1 MESPFNGEVM
11 DGGVS
16 RILFDKQDHELLVI
30 VNEVLNR
37 DKSRKYLK
45 NLLNPYLHPHGIKE
59 MAASKELRV
68 AYAVIHL
75 LNSLEVGEADDR
87 LGALRCLKDEVLY
100 SSHSFLRR
108 NTARVLLQ
116 IMKKLAQARGNYR
129 RQLELAH
136 DFRIAASGKPRIVR
150 EQLRR
155 YHLLEMPEEWNQI
168 ATDDHVHDVN
178 TKGRKSSTH
187 LIMDAWI
194 KGIRRLKVIYY
205 NHVKADVAGELLEA
219 AEIMGIRV
227 RIGVEFP
234 ARFHDKY
241 ALFIWAPRGLLDAHD
256 YLNFLKEKPVE
267 SFMAEGRRIS
277 EYQQSYILAVLREFN
292 DRHRHS
298 IEADYGFLPP
308 PLDKGEFLSFVGVG
322 QASLLHLAEYVHTKM
337 LPVMKDHV
345 AGLRALYAGAEA
357 EERQRMTGIVED
369 LNHLDSESIVER
381 YLRSSHNPSVPD
393 PNIPC
398 DGADVPELLTLSPR
412 ELLKQL
418 GHLNAGYSITLA
430 LGNLTVEDVIE
441 LLYDCGGMIT
451 HLEIFNLKD
460 YVTGKGPHNAEIGEL
475 QRAIN
480 DDNIIIL
487 KRIIQ
492 ESIRRL
498 NAEDPGRIE
507 KFTQIL
513 RDISTFRSYYKG
525 TLLKSRVGS
534 DSTGRSH
541 HLYGMGLIIKDTL
554 PLSARRE
561 IRNAPP
567 FSRLTI
573 PVNTPVYLRANYLP
587 RNNSS
592 SPANVFYRMA
602 CCIPGLRLIGRK
614 RLEEWEIDRFSTH
627 TGMGTGGN
635 IVTLGGFDEESTND
649 LYIQSQGPQKT
660 RAGISWEYLNS
671 GLKNWMKV
679 LIGFVPAFLTFYLTR
694 DWWLLSWFG
703 AFIWFG
709 ITGARNILQSV
720 IGGGGIR
727 RSPLLKWNDY
737 VSWDRLTDSLL
748 FTGFSV
754 PLLDYLVKTLLL
766 DRAFGITTSTSP
778 VLLYTAIAL
787 ANGLYISTHTAF
799 RGLSRGTVIGNF
811 FRTILS
817 IPIAV
822 VFSMITGDIL
832 LACGVMDV
840 NAVLQRWAAV
850 ISKGASDCVAG
861 FIEGIADR
869 YQNIRIRMRDYRSK
883 LAQMFDIYTRM
894 ELLFPESDVCEMLE
908 SPKRFIRAIK
918 AEARDLEK
926 IVIINALDLLYFRMY
941 QPRAGSALSA
951 IVKGMSTEE
960 RRIFIR
966 VQSVLERNREVSQ
979 LFVDGIV
986 GKNFSKALSFYLDS
1000 SGPYLA
1006 TIKKMI

>member
-1 MESPFNGEVM
+1 M
-11 DGGVS
+11 DRGVS
-16 RILFDKQDHELLVI
+16 KMLFDKQDHELLVI

-75 LNSLEVGEADDR
+75 LNSLEVGEAEER
-87 LGALRCLKDEVLY
+87 LSALRSLRDEVLY
-100 SSHSFLRR
+100 SAQSFLRR

-116 IMKKLAQARGNYR
+116 IMKKLVQARGDYR

-150 EQLRR
+150 KQLRR

-194 KGIRRLKVIYY
+194 KGIRRIKVIYY
-205 NHVKADVAGELLEA
+205 NHVKADVAEELLKA

-227 RIGVEFP
+227 RIGVEFS
-234 ARFHDKY
+234 ARFHDRY
-241 ALFIWAPRGLLDAHD
+241 ALFIWAPRGLLDAQD
-256 YLNFLKEKPVE
+256 YLNFLKEEPVE
-267 SFMAEGRRIS
+267 AFMAEGRRVS
-277 EYQQSYILAVLREFN
+277 EYQRQYIMAVLREFN
-292 DRHRHS
+292 DRHRYA
-298 IEADYGFLPP
+298 IEDNYGFLPP
-308 PLDKGEFLSFVGVG
+308 LLDQEEFLSFVGVG

-337 LPVMKDHV
+337 LPIVEDHV
-345 AGLRALYAGAEA
+345 AALRLKYVGAGP
-357 EERQRMTGIVED
+357 EERQRMAGIVEE
-369 LNHLDSESIVER
+369 LNRLDSEAIVEE
-381 YLRSSHNPSVPD
+381 YLRPLHNPSVPD

-398 DGADVPELLTLSPR
+398 DGADVPALLTLSPS
-412 ELLKQL
+412 ELLERL

-430 LGNLTVEDVIE
+430 LGNLNVEDVVE
-441 LLYDCGGMIT
+441 LLYDCRGMIT

-460 YVTGKGPHNAEIGEL
+460 YVTGREPHNVEIGEL

-480 DDNIIIL
+480 EDNIIIL

-492 ESIRRL
+492 ESIKRL
-498 NAEDPGRIE
+498 STEDTGRID
-507 KFTQIL
+507 KFTKIL
-513 RDISTFRSYYKG
+513 HDISAFRSYYKG
-525 TLLKSRVGS
+525 MLLKSRIGS

-541 HLYGMGLIIKDTL
+541 HLYGMGLVIKDTL
-554 PLSARRE
+554 PLRARRE
-561 IRNAPP
+561 IKNAPP
-567 FSRLTI
+567 SSRLTI
-573 PVNTPVYLRANYLP
+573 PVNTAVYLRASYLP
-587 RNNSS
+587 HS
-592 SPANVFYRMA
+592 SPSRLVNAFYRMA
-602 CCIPGLRLIGRK
+602 CCIPGLRLIGKK
-614 RLEEWEIDRFSTH
+614 RLEEWEIDKLSTY
-627 TGMGTGGN
+627 MGAGGN

-649 LYIQSQGPQKT
+649 LYLESPDLRKP

-679 LIGFVPAFLTFYLTR
+679 LIGFVPAFLTFYLTK

-737 VSWDRLTDSLL
+737 VSWDRMTDSLL

-766 DRAFGITTSTSP
+766 DRTFGVTTSTSP
-778 VLLYTAIAL
+778 ILLYTVIAL
-787 ANGLYISTHTAF
+787 ANGLYISTHNAF
-799 RGLSRGTVIGNF
+799 RGLSRGAVYGNF
-811 FRTILS
+811 FRTVLS

-822 VFSMITGDIL
+822 VFSLIAGDIL
-832 LACGVMDV
+832 YSCGVVDV
-840 NAVLQRWAAV
+840 NAILQKWAAV

-861 FIEGIADR
+861 FIEGLADR
-869 YQNIRIRMRDYRSK
+869 YQNIRTRMWDYRSK
-883 LAQMFDIYTRM
+883 LGQVFDAYTRM
-894 ELLFPESDVCEMLE
+894 ELLFPESDVCDMLE
-908 SPKRFIRAIK
+908 LPKRFMRTIK
-918 AEARDLEK
+918 IEARDLEK
-926 IVIINALDLLYFRMY
+926 IVIINALDLLYFWMY
-941 QPRAGSALSA
+941 QPRAGSALHA
-951 IVKGMSTEE
+951 IMREMSFEE
-960 RRIFIR
+960 RQIFVR

-986 GKNFSKALSFYLDS
+986 GKNFSKALSFYLDR
-1000 SGPYLA
+1000 SGPYLTA
-1006 TIKKMI
+1006 INRMM